1 MSEIVRIRQQQVE
14 SRDKVAAME
23 ARLVLTEK
31 KQRNMMGF
39 LARALTNPEFALH
52 LNSRRI
58 LRNGCRKRRLAAES
72 LPQLEAESLFFG
84 SPSVPTP
91 PEPVEDNDPVGDPVE
106 EAIWDELF
114 GNDPIADVKEEIV
127 DIGDDDFEEL
137 NELVD
142 QFGYQRGFEP

>member
-1 MSEIVRIRQQQVE
+1 MVVGS
-14 SRDKVAAME
+14 
-23 ARLVLTEK
+23 
-31 KQRNMMGF
+31 G
-39 LARALTNPEFALH
+39 
-52 LNSRRI
+52 
-58 LRNGCRKRRLAAES
+58 
-72 LPQLEAESLFFG
+72 G